1 MESHRRALTRLPKGA
16 ITLLAAL
23 LSLPLAAQRFETASF
38 EGGEGT
44 YSGKFR
50 YSAGS
55 EMITLWGVTGL
66 NFPDRVGGG
75 IGYGQIQRRS
85 RSMYVACLYYHNVIP
100 EQEANDVLSLCY
112 TYYFCLVKL
121 GSFSRVLF
129 GLSPEL
135 GYQYAKSLKIEN
147 AEKHVFLYGVGAKL
161 EYEHLIGGSFGLFF
175 GVTQNV
181 EFLTKIS
188 QVRLRHFIDVGVK
201 IGI

>member
-1 MESHRRALTRLPKGA
+1 MQGKKITILCAALL
-16 ITLLAAL
+16 AL
-23 LSLPLAAQRFETASF
+23 LSLPCLAQRTERF

-75 IGYGQIQRRS
+75 VGYGHIQRRD
-85 RSMYVACLYYHNVIP
+85 RSWYIEALYYHNVIP

-112 TYYFCLVKL
+112 TYDFCIVKL

-135 GYQYAKSLKIEN
+135 GYQYAKSLKIEH

-175 GVTQNV
+175 GATQNV

-188 QVRLRHFIDVGVK
+188 QVRLRHFMDVGVR